1 MAYVGVISKMETE
14 PGTPVTYRLPVGEH
28 RVGMNSLLGK
38 ELTLTWLGK
47 IHCLKC
53 GRVTKKSFGQGYC
66 YPCFI
71 SIGETEECVLRP
83 ELCRAHEGIARD
95 MDFARTYCL
104 QEHFVYLALSSEIK
118 VGVTR
123 KSQIPYRWIDQG
135 ASRAIKLAKTPNR
148 YLAGLIEV
156 ALKRYLTDKTNW
168 RNMLMNKIAEHESL
182 LEKKAS
188 IALMVPDDLKEY
200 LCSDDTIVELVYPYI
215 SIPQKVTSIDLE
227 KEPAK
232 GTLTGIKGQYL
243 IFDDGKVINV
253 RKYGGYEVE
262 VNPMEQIL

>member
-1 MAYVGVISKMETE
+1 MAYIGIISKMETE
-14 PGTPVTYRLPVGEH
+14 LDTPVKYRLPVSGSLID
-28 RVGMNSLLGK
+28 MNGLLGK
-38 ELTLTWLGK
+38 ELALTWMGK
-47 IHCLKC
+47 IRCLKC

-95 MDFARTYCL
+95 MDFAREHCL
-104 QEHFVYLALSSEIK
+104 QDHFVYLALSSEIK

-123 KSQIPYRWIDQG
+123 QSQIPYRWMDQG
-135 ASRAIKLAKTPNR
+135 ATKAIKLAKTPNR

-156 ALKRYLTDKTNW
+156 ALKKHLTDKTNW
-168 RNMLMNKIAEHESL
+168 RNMLMNKIAENEPL
-182 LEKKAS
+182 PEKKAS
-188 IALMVPDDLKEY
+188 VSALVPDELKEY
-200 LCSDDTIVELVYPYI
+200 LCNDDTIVEFVYPYI

-227 KEPAK
+227 KGPAK
-232 GTLTGIKGQYL
+232 GILTGIKGQYL
-243 IFDDGKVINV
+243 IFDEGKVINI

-262 VNPMEQIL
+262 VAGGAQVN